1 MDVVG
6 TIVGFVLGVAGT
18 LATERIGLW
27 LNRPKVR
34 VEFTPDEHCLRFT
47 HAYVSKGAALFET
60 EAKFLRLRVSNK
72 RRFPAKNCRA
82 LLSDFRRYGNDESS
96 TLLLAD
102 TLPLRWAYLG
112 FQPID
117 LPGRTHFYVDLISA
131 LQDHKG
137 FKVECDAQPLVL
149 QNATNAE
156 GKYSFDVSV
165 VGDNFDP
172 VNLRVFLNWKR
183 DWDFDEVWT
192 R

>member
-6 TIVGFVLGVAGT
+6 ILVGFVLGIAGT
-18 LATERIGLW
+18 LLGERIRLW
-27 LNRPKVR
+27 LNRPKIR
-34 VEFTPDEHCLRFT
+34 IEFTPDEHCLRFS
-47 HAYVSKGAALFET
+47 HAHVDNGVRVFET
-60 EAKFLRLRVSNK
+60 ESKYLRLRVSNK
-72 RRFPAKNCRA
+72 RRFPAKNCRT
-82 LLSDFRRYGNDESS
+82 LLSDFRRHGNDRSS
-96 TLLLAD
+96 DLLLAD

-131 LQDHKG
+131 LQDRKY
-137 FKVECDAQPLVL
+137 FSVELEAQPMVL

-172 VNLRVFLNWKR
+172 VNLRVFLDWKR
-183 DWDFDEVWT
+183 DWNFEEVWT
-192 R
+192 E